1 MIPEHHPII
10 AIVPAAG
17 VGSRMQADIPKQY
30 LKIHEQ
36 TILEHTIERLLA
48 HQSID
53 SVIVAI
59 SDGDPYFEGLS
70 FLSDKPVV
78 RVSGGGER
86 ADSVLSAVEYV
97 KQRIPNAWCLVHD
110 AARPC
115 ITQSDITKLI
125 YEVSTHPVGG
135 ILAAPVKDTMKRA
148 NDAQGIDHTVDRA
161 GLWHALTPQMFK
173 VELLHSA
180 LSDALSEGVTITD
193 EASAV
198 EWAGLSPLLVEG
210 RSDNIKITRP
220 EDLALAEFYL
230 KNKELEQ

>member
-17 VGSRMQADIPKQY
+17 VGSRMQADVPKQY
-30 LKIHEQ
+30 LKINDK
-36 TILEHTIERLLA
+36 TILEHTVDKLLS
-48 HQSID
+48 HPSVE
-53 SVIVAI
+53 SVIVAV
-59 SDGDPYFEGLS
+59 SEDDPYYSGLS
-70 FLSDKPVV
+70 FLSEKPVV
-78 RVSGGGER
+78 RVAGGNER
-86 ADSVLSAVEYV
+86 ADSVLAAIDYV

-115 ITQSDITKLI
+115 ITLADISKLI
-125 YEVSTHPVGG
+125 YEVSVHPVGG
-135 ILAAPVKDTMKRA
+135 ILASPVKDTMKRA
-148 NDAQGIDHTVDRA
+148 DDVNGIDHTVERV

-180 LSDALSEGVTITD
+180 LTNALEEGGSITD

-198 EWAGLSPLLVEG
+198 EWTGLSPLLVEG
-210 RSDNIKITRP
+210 RGDNIKITRP

-230 KNKELEQ
+230 MKEEVQQ